1 METVPHV
8 VLEYDKWSD
17 CALVALT
24 DDAHSAVRGG
34 TDMPYLVTSG
44 YHRESRTWAR
54 ATPFGDITRAKVV
67 FEHRVGRDYAPNE
80 GRLHDDEVIAC
91 RWRRGDIAGVLEE
104 SLDYPIPATK
114 ENIDTAIGQIAHV
127 RDRLIEYGWRE
138 MVDSIRVERLDLGLG
153 SSQADNFYRGV
164 YDVTAHHN
172 SMFWPSGDG
181 NAVHVSHCRL
191 EDGRKTAPRSDSP
204 SARFRPRQSSTNPSP
219 SRRSTDWVGKSS
231 FAWTVSMRIS
241 VKSVPSPA
249 HRPSSALS
257 STPFAPISRHLAIRS
272 GSKSATSRP
281 TCAKSRSAASASRT
295 RSTRPRRPR
304 RRRAPHS
311 AARRRGRYI
320 EGIRTSN

>member
-24 DDAHSAVRGG
+24 DDARSAVRGG

-127 RDRLIEYGWRE
+127 RDRLIEHGWRE

-191 EDGRKTAPRSDSP
+191 GDGP
-204 SARFRPRQSSTNPSP
+204 SFGLTVRTIPAAAIVNEPVTFEKID
-219 SRRSTDWVGKSS
+219 DWVGKSS

-241 VKSVPSPA
+241 VKSAPSPA
-249 HRPSSALS
+249 HRPSSAPS

-281 TCAKSRSAASASRT
+281 TCAKPRSAASASRT